1 MKKSIIIVGGDPNS
15 INSEI
20 IFKSWK
26 KISKNIK
33 NRIFL
38 ISNYKLIKAQFKKLK
53 YPINMKIVKNL
64 NEISRD
70 GKLKII
76 NLDLKFKNP
85 FKVPKKP
92 ASNFVINSLNL
103 AHKLALN
110 ENVTGIINCAISKNL
125 LNKKDIGV
133 TEFFSS
139 KCKIKKNSEVML
151 IQNSKFSV
159 SPITTHLDVKQISKN
174 IKKDVIISKVI
185 TLNNWFKKTFKKKPR
200 VGILGLNP
208 HNAEL
213 RKNSE
218 EITKIIPAINKL
230 KNLKININGPLVAD
244 TVFVDEYKSYDVI
257 FGMYHDQILPAFK
270 TIFKFDAINVT
281 IGLNYLR
288 VSPDHGT
295 AKYLIGKNRANIKS
309 FLNCIKFI
317 NRFGK

>member
-85 FKVPKKP
+85 FKVPKKS
-92 ASNFVINSLNL
+92 ASNFVISSLNL

-110 ENVTGIINCAISKNL
+110 ENVTGIINCAISKHL
-125 LNKKDIGV
+125 L
-133 TEFFSS
+133 
-139 KCKIKKNSEVML
+139 
-151 IQNSKFSV
+151 
-159 SPITTHLDVKQISKN
+159 
-174 IKKDVIISKVI
+174 
-185 TLNNWFKKTFKKKPR
+185 KKK
-200 VGILGLNP
+200 ILVLQNFFRLNV
-208 HNAEL
+208 
-213 RKNSE
+213 
-218 EITKIIPAINKL
+218 KL
-230 KNLKININGPLVAD
+230 KKIQKL
-244 TVFVDEYKSYDVI
+244 
-257 FGMYHDQILPAFK
+257 
-270 TIFKFDAINVT
+270 
-281 IGLNYLR
+281 
-288 VSPDHGT
+288 
-295 AKYLIGKNRANIKS
+295 
-309 FLNCIKFI
+309 C
-317 NRFGK
+317 